1 MGGRRSYKYYKYRN
15 ILRPTAMDTY
25 MKKTIRLIVKIIAT
39 PLFILAI
46 VALFMFLLIVSALLW
61 LFDGSEIDREISK
74 EIREDLIVSFK
85 RWFTVI

>member
-1 MGGRRSYKYYKYRN
+1 
-15 ILRPTAMDTY
+15 

-46 VALFMFLLIVSALLW
+46 VALFMFLLILSALLW
-61 LFDGSEIDREISK
+61 LFDGSEIDREINN
-74 EIREDLIVSFK
+74 EILQDLIVSFK

>member
-1 MGGRRSYKYYKYRN
+1 
-15 ILRPTAMDTY
+15 

-61 LFDGSEIDREISK
+61 LFGGSEIDREISN
-74 EIREDLIVSFK
+74 EIRQDLIVSFK

>member
-1 MGGRRSYKYYKYRN
+1 
-15 ILRPTAMDTY
+15 

-46 VALFMFLLIVSALLW
+46 VALFMFLLILSALLW
-61 LFDGSEIDREISK
+61 LFDGSEIDREISN
-74 EIREDLIVSFK
+74 EIRQDLIVSFK

>member
-1 MGGRRSYKYYKYRN
+1 
-15 ILRPTAMDTY
+15 

-61 LFDGSEIDREISK
+61 LFGGSEIDREINN
-74 EIREDLIVSFK
+74 EILQDLIVSFK